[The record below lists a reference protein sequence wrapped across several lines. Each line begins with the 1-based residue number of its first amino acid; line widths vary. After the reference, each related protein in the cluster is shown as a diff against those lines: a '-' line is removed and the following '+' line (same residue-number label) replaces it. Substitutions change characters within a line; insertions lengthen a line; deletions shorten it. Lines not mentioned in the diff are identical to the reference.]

1 MDVIYLI
8 SQVHKFGPVT
18 NKHIATKLDEKRE
31 REMERERE
39 RERTRTRKR
48 DGERTREKKES

>member
-31 REMERERE
+31 RVMERERE
-39 RERTRTRKR
+39 RERKK
-48 DGERTREKKES
+48 EKK

>member
-39 RERTRTRKR
+39 RKK
-48 DGERTREKKES
+48 EKK